1 MKIILWTLAILSAM
15 VLLYRPYYYFKGKLF
30 FWWNS
35 KKINRMAKKYAGT
48 ETGDNL
54 KKLADDMKQ
63 FGKESKPED
72 YFNGE
77 E

>member
-1 MKIILWTLAILSAM
+1 MKTILWILAILSAM

-35 KKINRMAKKYAGT
+35 RKIRRMAKKYPGT
-48 ETGDNL
+48 ETGQLLN
-54 KKLADDMKQ
+54 KLADDMKQ
-63 FGKESKPED
+63 FGKESKPKD
-72 YFNGE
+72 YFDGE